1 MTELFRSNFVFGLQ
15 GKLYQNF
22 IDDIAKP
29 IIEKI
34 IETDNYEI
42 IGFERH
48 LSFKDFKNKENRI
61 FDYIYTDFL
70 DDIKKEKENGKVS
83 FKKKVCITL
92 DERLCTDICPNTGR
106 KITTIKLAG
115 VDLAHFIYFEVK
127 EFLDFAY
134 GEKYEKSETTK
145 QFNGNKPKE
154 HINKYNRS
162 KEENTF
168 VEVGSLKD
176 LGNLLQLSNS
186 SNNQENSINNH
197 HIETKIG
204 YIHNHNDG
212 YSYIRT
218 SVNRKETFRV
228 PHRVFPEVKDMA
240 IGTVIKTECSIDEH
254 NQVRK
259 IYSYNQCSEKEL
271 NFSFEE
277 FEGKL
282 EREIGNNFA
291 FIKNYGTSIYV
302 PPSWAKYFNEGQV
315 YNVQCLA
322 VESLDKNGNLGWE
335 ALEVIEILPF
345 NWKAIKK

>member
-1 MTELFRSNFVFGLQ
+1 MTENFKSNFVFGLQ
-15 GKLYQNF
+15 GKQCLNF
-22 IDDIAKP
+22 IEQIAKP
-29 IIEKI
+29 EIQKI
-34 IETDNYEI
+34 IGTNDYEI
-42 IGFERH
+42 ISFENH
-48 LSFKDFKNKENRI
+48 LSFQDFKETDDI
-61 FDYIYTDFL
+61 VSHIYTAFL
-70 DDIKKEKENGKVS
+70 SDIKKENGKVS

-92 DERLCTDICPNTGR
+92 DERLCADICPNTGR
-106 KITTIKLAG
+106 KITSIKLGG
-115 VDLAHFIYFEVK
+115 VELAYFIYFDIK
-127 EFLDFAY
+127 EFFDFVY
-134 GEKYEKSETTK
+134 GKNCKKSETIE
-145 QFNGNKPKE
+145 QFNDNKFKDS
-154 HINKYNRS
+154 INKYNGS
-162 KEENTF
+162 KKTNEF
-168 VEVGSLKD
+168 IEVGSLRE
-176 LGNLLQLSNS
+176 LGDLLQLSNS

-204 YIHNHNDG
+204 YMHNHNDG

-218 SVNRKETFRV
+218 SVNRKEIFRV
-228 PHRVFPEVKDMA
+228 PHRAFPEVKDMA
-240 IGTVIKTECSIDEH
+240 IGTVIKAECGIDEH

-259 IYSYNQCSEKEL
+259 IYSYHQCSEKEL

-291 FIKNYGTSIYV
+291 FVKNYGTSIYV

-345 NWKAIKK
+345 SLIGK